1 MIVADVHN
9 HTNASHGKASVG
21 EMYAAAKDR
30 GLAVYGF
37 SEHSPRPEAYSYPV
51 EYREHLR
58 QNFVRYASEVMQLRA
73 LSGSPKVLLGMEL
86 DWFPSERPFMEA
98 AVAAYP
104 FDYIIGGIHFL
115 GSWGFDFTQD
125 DWKISPQQC
134 YTRYENY
141 FRTLAD
147 MARSGLVDIAA
158 HPDII
163 KLYSVDVFH
172 QWLAMPE
179 SLALISEALTAIRD
193 NGLVMEI
200 SSAGLR
206 KPCNEIYPHPAIM
219 RLASDLGVKISFGSD
234 AHCPNTPAYAYS
246 STTSKLNGRY
256 SEQSYVTPNTS
267 QLLELVN
274 TKLSPYA
281 EVFTRSDL
289 DMMTVNSDGSVS
301 SSTGHVED
309 SNATHPRSHW
319 QAQWTPQEPEEET
332 PDYPVTI
339 FVSREGYFKK
349 ITPQSLRM
357 SGEQKLK
364 DGDEVLFTCESTN
377 SAELLFFTNHHQVY
391 KSHAYDFGDSK
402 ASVLGDYVA
411 SSLGME
417 EGEVPLYMVVTPD
430 YKGWMLFFFQNGKCA
445 KVLLSSYETKQ
456 NRRKLL
462 KAYSDKEELACMRYL
477 PAETELAIF
486 TTNGRLLLAGSAL
499 IPEKAT
505 RDSAGVN
512 VVTLKK
518 NAKIARVTLADGLEL
533 GEAHRYRVRTLPAA
547 GAILRADDSAEQ
559 LTL

>member
-9 HTNASHGKASVG
+9 HTNASHGKASVC

-73 LSGSPKVLLGMEL
+73 MSGSPKVLLGMEL

-219 RLASDLGVKISFGSD
+219 KLASDLGVKISFGSD
-234 AHCPNTPAYAYS
+234 AHCPNTPAYAFDQLEAYARSYGYTS
-246 STTSKLNGRY
+246 SVIFENRK
-256 SEQSYVTPNTS
+256 
-267 QLLELVN
+267 
-274 TKLSPYA
+274 
-281 EVFTRSDL
+281 
-289 DMMTVNSDGSVS
+289 
-301 SSTGHVED
+301 
-309 SNATHPRSHW
+309 PR
-319 QAQWTPQEPEEET
+319 E
-332 PDYPVTI
+332 I
-339 FVSREGYFKK
+339 GF
-349 ITPQSLRM
+349 
-357 SGEQKLK
+357 
-364 DGDEVLFTCESTN
+364 
-377 SAELLFFTNHHQVY
+377 
-391 KSHAYDFGDSK
+391 
-402 ASVLGDYVA
+402 
-411 SSLGME
+411 
-417 EGEVPLYMVVTPD
+417 
-430 YKGWMLFFFQNGKCA
+430 
-445 KVLLSSYETKQ
+445 
-456 NRRKLL
+456 
-462 KAYSDKEELACMRYL
+462 
-477 PAETELAIF
+477 
-486 TTNGRLLLAGSAL
+486 
-499 IPEKAT
+499 
-505 RDSAGVN
+505 
-512 VVTLKK
+512 
-518 NAKIARVTLADGLEL
+518 
-533 GEAHRYRVRTLPAA
+533 
-547 GAILRADDSAEQ
+547 
-559 LTL
+559 

>member
-1 MIVADVHN
+1 MRHSRFFDGAKTYYESQAMIVADVHN

-206 KPCNEIYPHPAIM
+206 KPCNE
-219 RLASDLGVKISFGSD
+219 DLSSPGDHEAGFGSGCED
-234 AHCPNTPAYAYS
+234 QLWVRCA
-246 STTSKLNGRY
+246 L
-256 SEQSYVTPNTS
+256 SEHAR
-267 QLLELVN
+267 LRI
-274 TKLSPYA
+274 
-281 EVFTRSDL
+281 RS
-289 DMMTVNSDGSVS
+289 
-301 SSTGHVED
+301 
-309 SNATHPRSHW
+309 
-319 QAQWTPQEPEEET
+319 
-332 PDYPVTI
+332 
-339 FVSREGYFKK
+339 
-349 ITPQSLRM
+349 
-357 SGEQKLK
+357 
-364 DGDEVLFTCESTN
+364 
-377 SAELLFFTNHHQVY
+377 
-391 KSHAYDFGDSK
+391 
-402 ASVLGDYVA
+402 
-411 SSLGME
+411 
-417 EGEVPLYMVVTPD
+417 
-430 YKGWMLFFFQNGKCA
+430 
-445 KVLLSSYETKQ
+445 
-456 NRRKLL
+456 
-462 KAYSDKEELACMRYL
+462 
-477 PAETELAIF
+477 
-486 TTNGRLLLAGSAL
+486 AGSL
-499 IPEKAT
+499 CPF
-505 RDSAGVN
+505 
-512 VVTLKK
+512 
-518 NAKIARVTLADGLEL
+518 
-533 GEAHRYRVRTLPAA
+533 
-547 GAILRADDSAEQ
+547 LRLHVQ
-559 LTL
+559 RHF

>member
-219 RLASDLGVKISFGSD
+219 KLASDLGVKISFGSD
-234 AHCPNTPAYAYS
+234 AHCPNTPAYAFDQLEAYARSYGYTS
-246 STTSKLNGRY
+246 SVIFENRKPREIGFSKIGRG
-256 SEQSYVTPNTS
+256 EGPFLQ
-267 QLLELVN
+267 
-274 TKLSPYA
+274 KGALSPPKPSPLPPKTFDWWGGRA
-281 EVFTRSDL
+281 EGVLFGGKAKRMQDIRHTL
-289 DMMTVNSDGSVS
+289 SV
-301 SSTGHVED
+301 GRLPCRAGKVK
-309 SNATHPRSHW
+309 RR
-319 QAQWTPQEPEEET
+319 
-332 PDYPVTI
+332 
-339 FVSREGYFKK
+339 REGRCFFVCRCHERES
-349 ITPQSLRM
+349 QDSLF
-357 SGEQKLK
+357 SLQTFGAYC
-364 DGDEVLFTCESTN
+364 GTFASP
-377 SAELLFFTNHHQVY
+377 
-391 KSHAYDFGDSK
+391 SH
-402 ASVLGDYVA
+402 
-411 SSLGME
+411 
-417 EGEVPLYMVVTPD
+417 
-430 YKGWMLFFFQNGKCA
+430 
-445 KVLLSSYETKQ
+445 
-456 NRRKLL
+456 
-462 KAYSDKEELACMRYL
+462 
-477 PAETELAIF
+477 
-486 TTNGRLLLAGSAL
+486 
-499 IPEKAT
+499 
-505 RDSAGVN
+505 
-512 VVTLKK
+512 
-518 NAKIARVTLADGLEL
+518 
-533 GEAHRYRVRTLPAA
+533 
-547 GAILRADDSAEQ
+547 
-559 LTL
+559 

>member
-234 AHCPNTPAYAYS
+234 AHCPNTPAYAFDQLEAYARSYGYTS
-246 STTSKLNGRY
+246 S
-256 SEQSYVTPNTS
+256 V
-267 QLLELVN
+267 
-274 TKLSPYA
+274 
-281 EVFTRSDL
+281 
-289 DMMTVNSDGSVS
+289 
-301 SSTGHVED
+301 
-309 SNATHPRSHW
+309 
-319 QAQWTPQEPEEET
+319 
-332 PDYPVTI
+332 I
-339 FVSREGYFKK
+339 FE
-349 ITPQSLRM
+349 
-357 SGEQKLK
+357 
-364 DGDEVLFTCESTN
+364 N
-377 SAELLFFTNHHQVY
+377 SAYIGKVSDIRVQIYLLSALCY
-391 KSHAYDFGDSK
+391 
-402 ASVLGDYVA
+402 
-411 SSLGME
+411 
-417 EGEVPLYMVVTPD
+417 
-430 YKGWMLFFFQNGKCA
+430 
-445 KVLLSSYETKQ
+445 VLL
-456 NRRKLL
+456 
-462 KAYSDKEELACMRYL
+462 A
-477 PAETELAIF
+477 F
-486 TTNGRLLLAGSAL
+486 
-499 IPEKAT
+499 
-505 RDSAGVN
+505 
-512 VVTLKK
+512 
-518 NAKIARVTLADGLEL
+518 
-533 GEAHRYRVRTLPAA
+533 
-547 GAILRADDSAEQ
+547 
-559 LTL
+559 

>member
-73 LSGSPKVLLGMEL
+73 LSGSPKVLFGMEL
-86 DWFPSERPFMEA
+86 DWFPSERAFMEA

-179 SLALISEALTAIRD
+179 SLALIADALTAIRD
-193 NGLVMEI
+193 NGVAMEI

-219 RLASDLGVKISFGSD
+219 KLASDLGVKISFGSD
-234 AHCPNTPAYAYS
+234 AHCPNTPAYAFDQLEAYARSYGYTS
-246 STTSKLNGRY
+246 SVIFENRK
-256 SEQSYVTPNTS
+256 
-267 QLLELVN
+267 
-274 TKLSPYA
+274 
-281 EVFTRSDL
+281 
-289 DMMTVNSDGSVS
+289 
-301 SSTGHVED
+301 
-309 SNATHPRSHW
+309 PR
-319 QAQWTPQEPEEET
+319 E
-332 PDYPVTI
+332 
-339 FVSREGYFKK
+339 
-349 ITPQSLRM
+349 
-357 SGEQKLK
+357 
-364 DGDEVLFTCESTN
+364 
-377 SAELLFFTNHHQVY
+377 
-391 KSHAYDFGDSK
+391 
-402 ASVLGDYVA
+402 
-411 SSLGME
+411 
-417 EGEVPLYMVVTPD
+417 
-430 YKGWMLFFFQNGKCA
+430 
-445 KVLLSSYETKQ
+445 
-456 NRRKLL
+456 
-462 KAYSDKEELACMRYL
+462 
-477 PAETELAIF
+477 
-486 TTNGRLLLAGSAL
+486 
-499 IPEKAT
+499 
-505 RDSAGVN
+505 
-512 VVTLKK
+512 
-518 NAKIARVTLADGLEL
+518 IAF
-533 GEAHRYRVRTLPAA
+533 
-547 GAILRADDSAEQ
+547 
-559 LTL
+559 

>member
-37 SEHSPRPEAYSYPV
+37 SEHPPPPRGLFLSCGIPGTPAPEFRA
-51 EYREHLR
+51 LR
-58 QNFVRYASEVMQLRA
+58 QRSHAAPRLVGLAQGAARHGAGLVPLRA
-73 LSGSPKVLLGMEL
+73 ALHG
-86 DWFPSERPFMEA
+86 EA

-219 RLASDLGVKISFGSD
+219 KLASDLGVKISFGSD
-234 AHCPNTPAYAYS
+234 AHCPNTPAYAFDQLEAYA
-246 STTSKLNGRY
+246 R
-256 SEQSYVTPNTS
+256 SY
-267 QLLELVN
+267 
-274 TKLSPYA
+274 
-281 EVFTRSDL
+281 
-289 DMMTVNSDGSVS
+289 
-301 SSTGHVED
+301 
-309 SNATHPRSHW
+309 
-319 QAQWTPQEPEEET
+319 
-332 PDYPVTI
+332 
-339 FVSREGYFKK
+339 GYIVQRHF
-349 ITPQSLRM
+349 
-357 SGEQKLK
+357 
-364 DGDEVLFTCESTN
+364 
-377 SAELLFFTNHHQVY
+377 
-391 KSHAYDFGDSK
+391 
-402 ASVLGDYVA
+402 
-411 SSLGME
+411 
-417 EGEVPLYMVVTPD
+417 
-430 YKGWMLFFFQNGKCA
+430 
-445 KVLLSSYETKQ
+445 
-456 NRRKLL
+456 
-462 KAYSDKEELACMRYL
+462 
-477 PAETELAIF
+477 
-486 TTNGRLLLAGSAL
+486 
-499 IPEKAT
+499 
-505 RDSAGVN
+505 
-512 VVTLKK
+512 
-518 NAKIARVTLADGLEL
+518 
-533 GEAHRYRVRTLPAA
+533 
-547 GAILRADDSAEQ
+547 
-559 LTL
+559 

>member
-172 QWLAMPE
+172 QWLA
-179 SLALISEALTAIRD
+179 
-193 NGLVMEI
+193 
-200 SSAGLR
+200 
-206 KPCNEIYPHPAIM
+206 IYPHPAIM
-219 RLASDLGVKISFGSD
+219 KLASDLGVKISFGSD
-234 AHCPNTPAYAYS
+234 AHCPNTPAYAFDQLEAYARS
-246 STTSKLNGRY
+246 YGYTS
-256 SEQSYVTPNTS
+256 
-267 QLLELVN
+267 
-274 TKLSPYA
+274 
-281 EVFTRSDL
+281 
-289 DMMTVNSDGSVS
+289 SVS
-301 SSTGHVED
+301 FE
-309 SNATHPRSHW
+309 NRKPR
-319 QAQWTPQEPEEET
+319 E
-332 PDYPVTI
+332 I
-339 FVSREGYFKK
+339 GF
-349 ITPQSLRM
+349 
-357 SGEQKLK
+357 
-364 DGDEVLFTCESTN
+364 
-377 SAELLFFTNHHQVY
+377 
-391 KSHAYDFGDSK
+391 
-402 ASVLGDYVA
+402 
-411 SSLGME
+411 
-417 EGEVPLYMVVTPD
+417 
-430 YKGWMLFFFQNGKCA
+430 
-445 KVLLSSYETKQ
+445 
-456 NRRKLL
+456 
-462 KAYSDKEELACMRYL
+462 
-477 PAETELAIF
+477 
-486 TTNGRLLLAGSAL
+486 
-499 IPEKAT
+499 
-505 RDSAGVN
+505 
-512 VVTLKK
+512 
-518 NAKIARVTLADGLEL
+518 
-533 GEAHRYRVRTLPAA
+533 
-547 GAILRADDSAEQ
+547 
-559 LTL
+559 